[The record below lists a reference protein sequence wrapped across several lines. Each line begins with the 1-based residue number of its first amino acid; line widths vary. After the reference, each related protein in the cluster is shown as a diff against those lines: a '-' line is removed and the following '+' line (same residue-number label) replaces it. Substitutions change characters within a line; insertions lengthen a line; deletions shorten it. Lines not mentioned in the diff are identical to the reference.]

1 MPKKNFKPIRHQKV
15 YGTAKPIRL
24 IFFFFFWFIIFIR
37 TEFDYAYD
45 YALIMLMRLIIFM
58 IMPLNVKCK
67 YFVIL
72 WFGKVILKN
81 LCLLGR
87 DVQLEVFIL
96 WKERNLKSGF
106 PAYLEKIEQFVPIV
120 IRQTVILVQDLNT

>member
-1 MPKKNFKPIRHQKV
+1 MKDKYESVNIL
-15 YGTAKPIRL
+15 RL
-24 IFFFFFWFIIFIR
+24 FL
-37 TEFDYAYD
+37 EESD

-96 WKERNLKSGF
+96 
-106 PAYLEKIEQFVPIV
+106 
-120 IRQTVILVQDLNT
+120 